1 MIKGTKKLIV
11 AHKRIIKN
19 YRLSNG
25 KNPKTITTILEGI
38 LVDFGINRAK
48 YHGGDLRGTSIIRL
62 FQNAETIFKAFSI
75 ETNKFVT
82 KKKQKYLKIIQKD
95 IEICTLF
102 DSLFSLS
109 RTLCGEISKKLL
121 KS

>member
-11 AHKRIIKN
+11 AHKRIIKT

-25 KNPKTITTILEGI
+25 KNSKTITTILGGI

-82 KKKQKYLKIIQKD
+82 KKKQNYLKIIQKD

-109 RTLCGEISKKLL
+109 RTLCVEIPKKIL